1 MEHTFKKNKTNKK
14 KNKNRTFPY
23 NYFVSPPQTKGMQPN
38 ASAVIVRRQ
47 LKPSLTQQG
56 NGEGG
61 GKPKQ
66 KSVGEQEEKQCGA

>member
-1 MEHTFKKNKTNKK
+1 MEHTFKKKK
-14 KNKNRTFPY
+14 KKKGTFPY

-56 NGEGG
+56 NGGG
-61 GKPKQ
+61 GEPNPS
-66 KSVGEQEEKQCGA
+66 KSLWVSKRKSNEVHG

>member
-61 GKPKQ
+61 GQTQAKV
-66 KSVGEQEEKQCGA
+66 SG

>member
-1 MEHTFKKNKTNKK
+1 MEHTFKKKTKQIKKQNKTEHS
-14 KNKNRTFPY
+14 FPY

-56 NGEGG
+56 NGGG
-61 GKPKQ
+61 GGQTQVKV
-66 KSVGEQEEKQCGA
+66 SG

>member
-14 KNKNRTFPY
+14 KKNRTFPY

-56 NGEGG
+56 NGGG
-61 GKPKQ
+61 GETQAKV
-66 KSVGEQEEKQCGA
+66 SG

>member
-1 MEHTFKKNKTNKK
+1 MEHTFKKKK
-14 KNKNRTFPY
+14 KRTFPY

-56 NGEGG
+56 NGRGG
-61 GKPKQ
+61 VNQTQAKVSG
-66 KSVGEQEEKQCGA
+66 